1 MKTIGIIGN
10 GPKNMLP
17 DLTQYNHEIDS
28 WIGADRGAL
37 YLAQSNIHM
46 DIALGD
52 FDSVSNEERQTINKH
67 AKDVLTYSPEKNYT
81 DLEIA
86 IQIAS
91 EQQVDRILLF
101 GVTGG
106 RLDHELMNI
115 QLLYQLLQN
124 DVEGRIVD
132 KTNQIQMIE
141 SGEYTIESHGYT
153 YISFIAFTN
162 KVEGLTLEGFEY
174 PLTEQTIE
182 WGSSLCISNKLSQK
196 KGTFSFRA
204 GILLLIK
211 SCDTIQ

>member
-17 DLTQYNHEIDS
+17 DLNHYHDEIDC

-37 YLAQSNIHM
+37 YLAESNINM

-52 FDSVSNEERQTINKH
+52 FDSVSNEERQLINKH
-67 AKDVLTYSPEKNYT
+67 AKEVLTYSAEKNYT

-86 IQIAS
+86 IQTAS

-115 QLLYQLLQN
+115 QLLYQLLQSN
-124 DVEGRIVD
+124 IEARIID
-132 KTNQIQMIE
+132 KSNQIEMLE
-141 SGEYTIESHGYT
+141 SGKYIIESHGYT
-153 YISFIAFTN
+153 YISFIAYTN
-162 KVEGLTLEGFEY
+162 KIEGLTLKGFEY
-174 PLTEQTIE
+174 PLIEQTIE

>member
-17 DLTQYNHEIDS
+17 DLNQYQYEVDF

-37 YLAQSNIHM
+37 YLAESNLNI

-52 FDSVSNEERQTINKH
+52 FDSVSDEEKQKINKH
-67 AKDVLTYSPEKNYT
+67 AKKVLTYSTEKNYT
-81 DLEIA
+81 DLELA
-86 IQIAS
+86 IQIAIDL
-91 EQQVDRILLF
+91 QVDRILLF

-115 QLLYQLLQN
+115 QLLYRLLQKN
-124 DVEGRIVD
+124 VEAKIID
-132 KTNQIQMIE
+132 HSNQIEMVE
-141 SGEYTIESHGYT
+141 SGKYTINNQGYT
-153 YISFIAFTN
+153 YISFISFTN
-162 KVEGLTLEGFEY
+162 KVEGLTLEGFKY
-174 PLTEQTIE
+174 PLIDQTIE
-182 WGSSLCISNKLSQK
+182 WGSSLCISNKLTQK

>member
-10 GPKNMLP
+10 GPKIMIP
-17 DLTQYNHEIDS
+17 DLNLYSNEVDS

-37 YLAQSNIHM
+37 YLAESNISM

-52 FDSVSNEERQTINKH
+52 FDSVSNEERQIINKH

-86 IQIAS
+86 IQKVS
-91 EQQVDRILLF
+91 EHHVDRILLF

-124 DVEGRIVD
+124 NVEARIID
-132 KTNQIQMIE
+132 KSNQIEMIE
-141 SGEYTIESHGYT
+141 SGKYIVESHGYT

-162 KVEGLTLEGFEY
+162 RVEGLTLEGFEY